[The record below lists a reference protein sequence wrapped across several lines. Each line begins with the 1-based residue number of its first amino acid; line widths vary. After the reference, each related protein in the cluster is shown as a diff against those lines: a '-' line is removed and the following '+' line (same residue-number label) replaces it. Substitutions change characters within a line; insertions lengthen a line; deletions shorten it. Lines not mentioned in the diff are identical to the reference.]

1 MNAAKASLLL
11 FDSDLNDLPD
21 NYLRTIGG
29 DVRSVGRY
37 LAAAYNCGSKRVERS
52 ARNCADGWTC
62 HLPKETKTYL
72 DKFDAVWELRQFL
85 DR

>member
-21 NYLRTIGG
+21 NYLRALGG
-29 DVRSVGRY
+29 DVCAVGRY

-52 ARNCADGWTC
+52 VGNCADGWTYL
-62 HLPKETKTYL
+62 LPEETKTYL
-72 DKFDAVWELRQFL
+72 SKFDTVWDLRQSL